1 MWVSDTSIKQ
11 PVLVTMLMVLALVLG
26 LLAYAAMPVDLLPDI
41 SFPTI
46 SVTVALPGAGPTEMA
61 DQVAKPIEDG
71 MGTLQGVRHITSRSS
86 EGVTTLVIEFESS
99 RKVDAAAQDV
109 RDKMAQVKPQLP
121 QDATEPIIQQFDLSS
136 LPIMSISAASK
147 DTSVTSDKLRQKL
160 SDEIVP
166 RLQRVDGVA
175 AADLSGGL
183 TRQIQVN
190 LNLAEMQAR
199 GITPQQVAA
208 AIQAENIT
216 VPGGKVT
223 QNGAD
228 ISIRTPG
235 QFQTVDSIN
244 DVNLQARTGLVH
256 LHQIADVT
264 DGTADVTT
272 LSRLNGLDTIRIDVR
287 KQSGTNTV
295 SVADGVKAQL
305 AQLGKTYPDLNFT
318 VVRDDSIMVRES
330 VNDALI
336 ELVLGVIA
344 AVFVVFIFFRDVRN
358 TLVSVIGL
366 PIILIGTF
374 AVMRVFG
381 LTLNIMTLLAL
392 TLAVGLVIDDAIVVR
407 ENIFRYMER
416 GYDPKIAASRATAQ
430 VSTSVLAMTLTLVSV
445 FLPVALVGGVVA
457 GFFRPF
463 GITVAAAM
471 LISLVEAFTLAPMLS
486 AYFFKRQA
494 NPAPIEHEGAMPATE
509 EAAMLNEE
517 MEIRHGRFDRF
528 YRSLLAWTIR
538 HRWAT
543 VAITVLIIVGS
554 LYAARGLKVAFAP
567 SIDNGQFSIGF
578 RMPPGTTLAETDKVA
593 RNIEQVIQSDP
604 TVESVL
610 TTVGAAGAPEQA
622 TLSVQLKHG
631 EKIVPAQERLRP
643 ILENVPN
650 ISLSTPSMGGGGGTD
665 VTSRPIQLQLQTSGS
680 LDDLTAAA
688 AQVQAAIKGIPG
700 VTDVDTDYQPGRP
713 ELQVQV
719 DRHKASDLGVST
731 AGIGST
737 LRTLVNGQKIS
748 TFRQGGSDYDIVLRL
763 RPEDRQNVSDVLA
776 LNVPSQK
783 GGSVALNQVADVTMG
798 SSPTRITRQDRL
810 YQVAVGANNFNRN
823 LNDVVTD
830 IRAATRNLQL
840 PAGVTITVAGQQQ
853 QQTEGFTTLLT
864 AMALSFVFIYM
875 VLASQFGSFLQP
887 FIIMLAI
894 PLSFIGAF
902 LGLRV
907 TGLALDILGLIGM
920 ILLMGLSTKNSIL
933 LIDFTNRLRRAGMN
947 STEALLAAA
956 PTRLRPI
963 LMTTL
968 AIMIG
973 AIPVAIGVG
982 QGSEFRR
989 PLAIVTIFGLL
1000 TSTLLTLFIVPVA
1013 YSLLD
1018 SGLRGGRAILAW
1030 RPGRRRK
1037 QTPAPQRGPEPVPPV
1052 AAGGSD

>member
-26 LLAYAAMPVDLLPDI
+26 LLAYATLPVDLLPDV
-41 SFPTI
+41 SFPAV
-46 SVTVALPGAGPTEMA
+46 SVTVALPGAGPAEMA

-71 MGTLQGVRHITSRSS
+71 MGTLQGVRHITSRSA
-86 EGVTTLVIEFESS
+86 EGVTTLVIEFNTD
-99 RKVDAAAQDV
+99 RKVDQAAQDV

-121 QDATEPIIQQFDLSS
+121 QDSTEPVIQKFDLSS
-136 LPIMSISAASK
+136 APIMSVAVASK
-147 DTSVTSDKLRQKL
+147 DTGLTSDKLRQKL
-160 SDEIVP
+160 EDEIVP

-175 AADLSGGL
+175 SADLSGGL
-183 TRQIQVN
+183 RRQIQIN
-190 LNLAEMQAR
+190 LNLAEMEAR
-199 GITPQQVAA
+199 GISPQQVAQ

-223 QNGAD
+223 QGGAD

-235 QFQTVDSIN
+235 QFQSVDAIN
-244 DVNLQARTGLVH
+244 DVNLSTRSGLVH
-256 LHQIADVT
+256 LHQVADVV
-264 DGTADVTT
+264 DGTADVST
-272 LSRLNGLDTIRIDVR
+272 LSRLNGLDTIRIDIR
-287 KQSGTNTV
+287 KQSGTNSV
-295 SVADGVKAQL
+295 SVADGVRAQL
-305 AQLGKTYPDLNFT
+305 AQFGKAYPDLNFS
-318 VVRDDSIMVRES
+318 VVRDDSIQVRES

-336 ELVLGVIA
+336 ELILGVIA
-344 AVFVVFIFFRDVRN
+344 AIFVVFIFFRDVRN

-374 AVMRVFG
+374 AVMRAFG

-416 GYDPKIAASRATAQ
+416 GYDPKIAASKATAQ
-430 VSTSVLAMTLTLVSV
+430 VATSVVAMTLTLVSV
-445 FLPVALVGGVVA
+445 FVPVALVGGIVA

-494 NPAPIEHEGAMPATE
+494 NPTPIEHAGEMPATE
-509 EAAMLNEE
+509 EL
-517 MEIRHGRFDRF
+517 EIRHGRFDRF
-528 YRSLLAWTIR
+528 YRALLAWTLR

-543 VAITVLIIVGS
+543 VAITVLIIVAS
-554 LYAARGLKVAFAP
+554 LYAARGLKFAFVP
-567 SIDNGQFSIGF
+567 SIDNGQFYIGY

-593 RNIEQVIQSDP
+593 RTIENVLKSDP
-604 TVESVL
+604 TVESIL
-610 TTVGAAGAPEQA
+610 STVGVSGAPEQA
-622 TLSVQLKHG
+622 NFFVQLKHG
-631 EKIVPAQERLRP
+631 EKVLEAQERLRP
-643 ILENVPN
+643 VLANVPN
-650 ISLSTPSMGGGGGTD
+650 LSMSTPSMGPGGTD
-665 VTSRPIQLQLQTSGS
+665 VSSRPIQLQLQTSGS
-680 LDDLTAAA
+680 LDDLTVAAD
-688 AQVQAAIKGIPG
+688 QVTAAIKDIPG
-700 VTDVDTDYQPGRP
+700 IADVDTDYQPGRP

-719 DRHKASDLGVST
+719 ERHKASDLGVST
-731 AGIGST
+731 ASIGST

-748 TFRQGGSDYDIVLRL
+748 TFRQGGSDFDIVLRL
-763 RPEDRQNVSDVLA
+763 RPEDRQNINDVLT

-783 GGSVALNQVADVTMG
+783 GGQVALSQVANLTMG

-823 LNDVVTD
+823 LNDVVAD
-830 IRAATRNLQL
+830 IRARTSGLKL
-840 PAGVTITVAGQQQ
+840 PAGVTITVGGQQQ
-853 QQTEGFTTLLT
+853 QQNEGFATLLT

-933 LIDFTNRLRRAGMN
+933 LIDFTNRLRRAGLE

-973 AIPVAIGVG
+973 AIPVAVGIG

-1018 SGLRGGRAILAW
+1018 SGLRGGRSILAW

-1037 QTPAPQRGPEPVPPV
+1037 PTPAPQRGPEPVPPI

>member
-26 LLAYAAMPVDLLPDI
+26 LLAYTALPVDLLPDI
-41 SFPTI
+41 SFPAV

-61 DQVAKPIEDG
+61 DQVAKPMEDG

-86 EGVTTLVIEFESS
+86 EGVTTLVIEFNTD
-99 RKVDAAAQDV
+99 RKADQAAQDV
-109 RDKMAQVKPQLP
+109 RDKMAQIKPLLP
-121 QDATEPIIQQFDLSS
+121 QDSTEPIIQKFDLSS
-136 LPIMSISAASK
+136 APIMSIAAASK
-147 DTSVTSDKLRQKL
+147 DRNLTSDKLRQRL
-160 SDEIVP
+160 EEDIVP

-175 AADLSGGL
+175 AADVSGGL

-190 LNLAEMQAR
+190 LNLAEMEAR
-199 GITPQQVAA
+199 SITPQQVAQ

-216 VPGGKVT
+216 IPGGKVT
-223 QNGAD
+223 QGGAD

-235 QFQTVDSIN
+235 QFTTVDQIN
-244 DVNLQARTGLVH
+244 DVNLTTRSGLVH
-256 LHQIADVT
+256 LHQVADVV

-272 LSRLNGLDTIRIDVR
+272 FSRLNGLDTIRIDVR

-295 SVADGVKAQL
+295 SVADAVRAQL
-305 AQLGKTYPDLNFT
+305 DQLGKTYPDLNFT

-330 VNDALI
+330 VNDALV
-336 ELVLGVIA
+336 ELLLGVVA
-344 AVFVVFIFFRDVRN
+344 AVFVVFIFFRDLRN

-366 PIILIGTF
+366 PVILIGTF
-374 AVMRVFG
+374 AVMRAFG

-416 GYDPKIAASRATAQ
+416 GYDPKVAASKATAQ
-430 VSTSVLAMTLTLVSV
+430 VSASVLAMTLTLVSV
-445 FLPVALVGGVVA
+445 FLPVALVGGIVA

-486 AYFFKRQA
+486 AYFFKR
-494 NPAPIEHEGAMPATE
+494 NEKVTPPDEEGDLPE
-509 EAAMLNEE
+509 EAMVHLGA
-517 MEIRHGRFDRF
+517 FDRF
-528 YRSLLAWTIR
+528 YRGILAWTLR
-538 HRWAT
+538 HRWLT
-543 VAITVLIIVGS
+543 VALTVLIIGGS

-578 RMPPGTTLAETDKVA
+578 RMPPGTTLTETDKVA
-593 RNIEQVIQSDP
+593 RSIEGVLQSDP
-604 TVESVL
+604 SVESVL
-610 TTVGAAGAPEQA
+610 TTVGASGAPEQA

-631 EKIVPAQERLRP
+631 EKITPAQERLRP
-643 ILENVPN
+643 ILANVPN
-650 ISLSTPSMGGGGGTD
+650 VSLSTPSMGGGGGTD
-665 VTSRPIQLQLQTSGS
+665 VSGRPIQLQLQTSGS
-680 LDDLTAAA
+680 LDDLTTAA
-688 AQVQAAIKGIPG
+688 AQVQAAIKDIPG

-731 AGIGST
+731 ASIGST

-763 RPEDRQNVSDVLA
+763 RPEDRQNINDVLT
-776 LNVPSQK
+776 LNVPTQK
-783 GGSVALNQVADVTMG
+783 GGQVVLSQVANISMG

-810 YQVAVGANNFNRN
+810 YQVAVGANNFNSN
-823 LNDVVTD
+823 LNDVVTV
-830 IRAATRNLQL
+830 IRAKTRDLKL
-840 PAGVTITVAGQQQ
+840 PPGVTITVAGQQQ
-853 QQTEGFTTLLT
+853 QQTEGFATLLT
-864 AMALSFVFIYM
+864 AMGLSFIFIYM

-902 LGLRV
+902 LGLR
-907 TGLALDILGLIGM
+907 LMNMALDILGLIGM

-933 LIDFTNRLRRAGMN
+933 LIDFTNRLRRQGITARD
-947 STEALLAAA
+947 ALLTAA

-963 LMTTL
+963 MMTTL

-973 AIPVAIGVG
+973 AVPVAVGIG

-1000 TSTLLTLFIVPVA
+1000 TSTLLTLFIVPVS

-1018 SGLRGGRAILAW
+1018 SGLRGGRRILAW
-1030 RPGRRRK
+1030 RPFRRRR
-1037 QTPAPQRGPEPVPPV
+1037 PSVVPQRGPEPAPPI

>member
-11 PVLVTMLMVLALVLG
+11 PVLVTMLMALALVLG
-26 LLAYAAMPVDLLPDI
+26 LLAYAALPVDLLPDV
-41 SFPTI
+41 SFPTV

-71 MGTLQGVRHITSRSS
+71 MGTVQGVRHITSRSS
-86 EGVTTLVIEFESS
+86 EGVTTLVIEFNTD
-99 RKVDAAAQDV
+99 RKVDQAAQDV

-121 QDATEPIIQQFDLSS
+121 QEATEPIIQKFDLSS
-136 LPIMSISAASK
+136 APIMSIAAASK
-147 DTSVTSDKLRQKL
+147 DTSLTTDKLRQKL
-160 SDEIVP
+160 DDEIVP

-190 LNLAEMQAR
+190 LNLAEMEAR
-199 GITPQQVAA
+199 GISPQQVAQ

-216 VPGGKVT
+216 VPAGKVT
-223 QNGAD
+223 QGGAD

-235 QFQTVDSIN
+235 QFQTVDAIN
-244 DVNLQARTGLVH
+244 DVNLTTKSGLVH
-256 LHQIADVT
+256 LHQVADVV

-272 LSRLNGLDTIRIDVR
+272 LSRLNGLDTIRIDIR
-287 KQSGTNTV
+287 KQSGTNTPT
-295 SVADGVKAQL
+295 VADAVKAQL
-305 AQLGKTYPDLNFT
+305 AQLSKAYPDLNFT
-318 VVRDDSIMVRES
+318 VVRDDSIQVRES

-344 AVFVVFIFFRDVRN
+344 AIFVVFIFFRDVRN

-374 AVMRVFG
+374 AVMRAFG

-416 GYDPKIAASRATAQ
+416 GYDPKIAASKATAQ
-430 VSTSVLAMTLTLVSV
+430 VSTSVIAMTLTLVSV
-445 FLPVALVGGVVA
+445 FLPVALVGGIVA

-494 NPAPIEHEGAMPATE
+494 NPVPIEHQGAMPATE
-509 EAAMLNEE
+509 ELEE
-517 MEIRHGRFDRF
+517 LEIRHGRFDRF
-528 YRSLLAWTIR
+528 YRGILAWTLR

-554 LYAARGLKVAFAP
+554 LFAARGLKFAFAP
-567 SIDNGQFSIGF
+567 SIDNGQFYIGY

-593 RNIEQVIQSDP
+593 RSVETLLKSDP

-610 TTVGAAGAPEQA
+610 TTVGTSGAPEQA
-622 TLSVQLKHG
+622 NFYVQLKHG
-631 EKIVPAQERLRP
+631 EKTTPAQERLRP
-643 ILENVPN
+643 VLATLPN
-650 ISLSTPSMGGGGGTD
+650 LAFSTPSFGPGGTD
-665 VTSRPIQLQLQTSGS
+665 VSSRPIQLQLQTSGS

-688 AQVQAAIKGIPG
+688 AQVTAAIKDIPG
-700 VTDVDTDYQPGRP
+700 IADVDTDYQPGRP

-763 RPEDRQNVSDVLA
+763 RPEDRQNINDVLT

-783 GGSVALNQVADVTMG
+783 GGQVGLNQVANLTMG

-823 LNDVVTD
+823 LNDVVAD
-830 IRAATRNLQL
+830 IRTKTSGLKL
-840 PAGVTITVAGQQQ
+840 PAGVTITVGGQQQ
-853 QQTEGFTTLLT
+853 QQTEGFATLLT

-973 AIPVAIGVG
+973 AIPVAIGIG

-1018 SGLRGGRAILAW
+1018 SGLRGGRAIVAW

-1037 QTPAPQRGPEPVPPV
+1037 AATAAPQRGPDAVPPFP
-1052 AAGGSD
+1052 ASGSD

>member
-26 LLAYAAMPVDLLPDI
+26 LLAYAALPVDLLPDI

-46 SVTVALPGAGPTEMA
+46 SVTVALPGAGPAEMA

-71 MGTLQGVRHITSRSS
+71 MGTLQGVKHITSRSS
-86 EGVTTLVIEFESS
+86 EGVTTLVIEFTTD
-99 RKVDAAAQDV
+99 RKVDQAAQDV
-109 RDKMAQVKPQLP
+109 RDKMAQIKPQLP
-121 QDATEPIIQQFDLSS
+121 QESTEPVIQKFDLSS
-136 LPIMSISAASK
+136 APIMAIAAASK
-147 DTSVTSDKLRQKL
+147 DKNLTSDKLRQRL
-160 SDEIVP
+160 ADDIVP

-190 LNLAEMQAR
+190 LNLAEMEAR
-199 GITPQQVAA
+199 GISPQQVAQ

-223 QNGAD
+223 QGGAD

-235 QFQTVDSIN
+235 QFQTVDAIN
-244 DVNLQARTGLVH
+244 DVNLTTRSGLVH
-256 LHQIADVT
+256 LHQVADVV
-264 DGTADVTT
+264 DGTADVNS

-295 SVADGVKAQL
+295 SVADGVRSQL
-305 AQLGKTYPDLNFT
+305 DQLSKTYPDLNFT

-374 AVMRVFG
+374 AVMRAFG

-416 GYDPKIAASRATAQ
+416 GYDPKIAASKATAQ
-430 VSTSVLAMTLTLVSV
+430 VATSVVAMTLTLVSV

-486 AYFFKRQA
+486 AYFFKRNVNA
-494 NPAPIEHEGAMPATE
+494 EPIEHEGEMPAT
-509 EAAMLNEE
+509 EE

-528 YRSLLAWTIR
+528 YKGLLAWTLR

-567 SIDNGQFSIGF
+567 SIDNGQFSVGF

-593 RNIEQVIQSDP
+593 RNIEAVLQSEP
-604 TVESVL
+604 TVESVV
-610 TTVGAAGAPEQA
+610 TTVGASGAPEQA
-622 TLSVQLKHG
+622 TLSIQLKHG
-631 EKIVPAQERLRP
+631 EKILPVQERLRP
-643 ILENVPN
+643 VLANVPN
-650 ISLSTPSMGGGGGTD
+650 ISLSTPSMGGAGGTD
-665 VTSRPIQLQLQTSGS
+665 VSGRPIQLQLQTSGS
-680 LDDLTAAA
+680 LDDLTKAAD
-688 AQVQAAIKGIPG
+688 QVKAAIKDIPG
-700 VTDVDTDYQPGRP
+700 ISDVDTDYQPGRP

-748 TFRQGGSDYDIVLRL
+748 TFRQGGTDYDIVLRL

-783 GGSVALNQVADVTMG
+783 GGQVALNQVANVTMG

-810 YQVAVGANNFNRN
+810 YQVAVGANNFDSN
-823 LNDVVTD
+823 LNDVVTA
-830 IRAATRNLQL
+830 IRAKTRDLQL
-840 PAGVTITVAGQQQ
+840 PPGVTITIAGQQQ
-853 QQTEGFTTLLT
+853 QQTEGFATLLT
-864 AMALSFVFIYM
+864 AMALSFIFIYM

-973 AIPVAIGVG
+973 AVPVAIGIG

-1018 SGLRGGRAILAW
+1018 SGLRGGRSILAW
-1030 RPGRRRK
+1030 RPGRRK
-1037 QTPAPQRGPEPVPPV
+1037 AAPKPQRGPEPVPPI